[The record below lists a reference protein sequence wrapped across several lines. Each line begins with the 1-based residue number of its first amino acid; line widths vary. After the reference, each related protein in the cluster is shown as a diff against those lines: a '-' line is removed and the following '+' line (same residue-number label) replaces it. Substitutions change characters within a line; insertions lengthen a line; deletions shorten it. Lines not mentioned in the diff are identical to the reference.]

1 MPARRILR
9 AVLSLGICLF
19 AGYIG
24 SLYAIPLIPT
34 WFASL
39 NKPRFIPADPNVIP
53 LGLIVYV
60 FFGLA
65 LDFIWHADP
74 GNSKDKTFCLFLFFF
89 ALILSVVWVYVF
101 FGLRSPLAGLMIMIM
116 LFAVLLSTIFQALR
130 VSVGASLLLVPNL
143 VISVII
149 AYANYS
155 ILVANPHLPL
165 FIA

>member
-1 MPARRILR
+1 MLR
-9 AVLSLGICLF
+9 LGISLGICLF

-39 NKPRFIPADPNVIP
+39 AKPGFIPADLDIIP
-53 LGLIVYV
+53 LGLIVYAL
-60 FFGLA
+60 FGLA

-74 GNSKDKTFCLFLFFF
+74 RNDKDKKTCLFLFFF
-89 ALILSVVWVYVF
+89 SLLLSVAWVYVF

-130 VSVGASLLLVPNL
+130 VSIGASLLLVPDL
-143 VISVII
+143 ALSVII

-155 ILVANPHLPL
+155 ILVANPHLPI
-165 FIA
+165 FFA